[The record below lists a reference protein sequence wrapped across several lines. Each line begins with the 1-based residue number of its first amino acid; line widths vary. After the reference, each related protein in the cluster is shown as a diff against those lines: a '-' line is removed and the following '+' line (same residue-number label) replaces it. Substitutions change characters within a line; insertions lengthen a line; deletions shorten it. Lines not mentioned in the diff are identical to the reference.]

1 MIKKNEDS
9 ISKMKFKTPQ
19 SNAIS
24 KLWSRLKV
32 SEARGTGV
40 RGEVS
45 TEKKTLQGE
54 MRVASL
60 QVFSKSRECVITLRL
75 FFNSKFCF
83 ILAEKGRNV
92 WRLLKEVGL
101 GEGFYEKLAT
111 VSVRSPVTLVI
122 SFVRRTSFLSRI
134 QPL

>member
-1 MIKKNEDS
+1 M
-9 ISKMKFKTPQ
+9 
-19 SNAIS
+19 
-24 KLWSRLKV
+24 

-122 SFVRRTSFLSRI
+122 SFVRRTSFLSRTH
-134 QPL
+134 PLIAFECCSCECDGIFFSELDRNCYCEGK

>member
-1 MIKKNEDS
+1 M
-9 ISKMKFKTPQ
+9 
-19 SNAIS
+19 
-24 KLWSRLKV
+24 

-45 TEKKTLQGE
+45 TEKETLQGE

-122 SFVRRTSFLSRI
+122 SFVRRTSFL
-134 QPL
+134 L